1 MGNQKP
7 ELVGYFLDLS
17 VVLTGFSRFHLQGT
31 GQTSLYFDTVNSVV
45 GERIFEELLTTFHNL
60 NSQAQGKESILTQGL
75 RLNILGSEKLGT
87 IARNIIKLWYLS
99 TWYQL
104 PQEWRDVYGTMP
116 NDKTFIPASAAYPEG
131 LLWPAVG
138 VNPKGAKGQG
148 YGTWSEPPLVTLDQ
162 K

>member
-60 NSQAQGKESILTQGL
+60 NSQAQGKESILG
-75 RLNILGSEKLGT
+75 
-87 IARNIIKLWYLS
+87 
-99 TWYQL
+99 
-104 PQEWRDVYGTMP
+104 
-116 NDKTFIPASAAYPEG
+116 
-131 LLWPAVG
+131 
-138 VNPKGAKGQG
+138 
-148 YGTWSEPPLVTLDQ
+148 
-162 K
+162 